1 MLAGSIATSKLA
13 APYFY
18 IADETST
25 VAQINLNQTLRI
37 NAGEGI
43 DTTISGNTINII
55 GELATAS
62 NAGVAFFPTANFL
75 VTSGSVAI
83 TTIDGGTY

>member
-1 MLAGSIATSKLA
+1 MNYLFFKTS
-13 APYFY
+13 
-18 IADETST
+18 DESSSLGQ
-25 VAQINLNQTLRI
+25 VGLEETLEFL
-37 NAGEGI
+37 AGEGI
-43 DTTISGNTINII
+43 NTTVSQNRVTIS

-75 VTSGSVAI
+75 VTAGSVAI

>member
-13 APYFY
+13 APHFF
-18 IADETST
+18 ISDETSS
-25 VAQINLNQTLRI
+25 VAQINLNETLQI

-43 DTTISGNTINII
+43 DTSISGNMINII
-55 GELATAS
+55 GELAS
-62 NAGVAFFPTANFL
+62 NANKGVASFNAGNFT
-75 VTSGSVAI
+75 VTSGDVTV